1 MQTVYEN
8 PFGNPG
14 IRGRDGVNG
23 ASGPRGPSGNRGVSG
38 PLGPSGVLGPSGIVG
53 ASGPSGLAG
62 PTFIPSAVNPPGSAQ
77 TIAVVGGPSGI
88 AYSDDLGVN
97 WTNVDVPSFTL
108 INSIASTTYT
118 TSSPDEQVT
127 TYVIGGI
134 NELSNI
140 LVTQDLD
147 SDYQLWTTAK
157 LGAGGAPG
165 SLNNLFSFECS
176 KVVFSPYHDRFIAV
190 GINEVLTGPDSGRR
204 SIVSAYSTNGSDWF
218 APTTQ
223 IPRGPS
229 ALASDQPYGSG
240 RGIVS
245 DLKCNGPQTIVTA
258 NGIILSINSLVR
270 IGNIIVISSNSGAPP
285 ANPQN
290 FNSEI
295 RSGDVFML
303 NNLVSTNSAYSRFLN
318 TLMRTPLTATAD
330 YTRYYG
336 QLYISVNVTGFAG
349 ASDVPASTN
358 LITSGEAMFPDN
370 NWYCVSNDGGV
381 TWESSRQIIVDPSSI
396 PGGII
401 PAWSEDITYG
411 RDDIVFYDSSYTE
424 RGVAQS
430 IPCQYWAAPGIIAAG
445 NPPSTPGGS
454 RWYPAVWSA
463 VRGYVNGSSTSI
475 SVWYN
480 GYLYTLLI
488 PYSYGNNPES
498 SPTVWQKGAERDIR
512 HVSSNV
518 TVSSVSPYYDYNSWC
533 AFFTNENYYN
543 GRSGTAVITN
553 AGASSAVVRGLNLYA
568 TITGS
573 RESDL
578 GAGNVAT
585 VFQYTVNGRT
595 DIDLFSASSGVY
607 FSNSTTDALLKN
619 MYFKYYA
626 VAGEV
631 AVYGIPP
638 ASFTYMTPAGT
649 QVGFTTSTSGAF
661 DGKNWVIAGV
671 DTDSSNIVAAPTI
684 EDGISA
690 KIPGSL
696 FTENTRLASGPS
708 GSILW
713 QNIVW
718 TGNVFIAYGQE
729 VEGTDYYY
737 TVSEDGIAW
746 IVPRLS
752 PLDVISDICC
762 TPNTVTLTSGSSEYS
777 RVFLSSNT
785 VFRGSLT
792 SNDYIHVK
800 NISAQP
806 IEIFGTPGIN
816 SAELQLAPSKSSNYA
831 GRSAVVSY
839 RGGPSGYLYVE

>member
-38 PLGPSGVLGPSGIVG
+38 PLGPSGVRGPSGIVG
-53 ASGPSGLAG
+53 ASGPSGVAG

-157 LGAGGAPG
+157 LGAGGDPG

-190 GINEVLTGPDSGRR
+190 GINEVLTGPDTGRR

-245 DLKCNGPQTIVTA
+245 DLKCNGQQTIVTA
-258 NGIILSINSLVR
+258 NGIILTINRIRRTPDLVDGVL
-270 IGNIIVISSNSGAPP
+270 IEYTTDPT
-285 ANPQN
+285 
-290 FNSEI
+290 FNTEF
-295 RSGDVFML
+295 RNGDVLML
-303 NNLVSTNSAYSRFLN
+303 NNLTPSNSTYGAFINHLTNNPLSVVYTTGNSSIRVRYPSYSGSLPSF
-318 TLMRTPLTATAD
+318 
-330 YTRYYG
+330 YTN
-336 QLYISVNVTGFAG
+336 IITG
-349 ASDVPASTN
+349 
-358 LITSGEAMFPDN
+358 GEAMFPDN

-381 TWESSRQIIVDPSSI
+381 TWGSSRQIILDPSSI
-396 PGGII
+396 PPVII
-401 PAWSEDITYG
+401 PFWISGIPQQKG
-411 RDDIVFYDSSYTE
+411 DIVFSASSYSSVGITF
-424 RGVAQS
+424 
-430 IPCQYWAAPGIIAAG
+430 PCQYWAARLDIAA
-445 NPPSTPGGS
+445 NTNTTAPSSLTPN
-454 RWYPAVWSA
+454 WYPAVWSPI
-463 VRGYVNGSSTSI
+463 VGYRKSLGQDI
-475 SVWYN
+475 VWYN
-480 GYLYTLLI
+480 GQKWFLFVN
-488 PYSYGNNPES
+488 YSYGNNPES
-498 SPTVWQKGAERDIR
+498 SPSVWNLLPEPGDIR
-512 HVSSNV
+512 HVSSNI

-533 AFFTNENYYN
+533 AFFTNENDYN

-553 AGASSAVVRGLNLYA
+553 AGTSSAFVRGLNLYA

-573 RESDL
+573 RESNL
-578 GAGNVAT
+578 GGGNVAT
-585 VFQYTVNGRT
+585 FFQYTVNGRS
-595 DIDLFSASSGVY
+595 DINLFSASSGVY

-631 AVYGIPP
+631 AVYGTPP

-696 FTENTRLASGPS
+696 FTENTRLGISSGPSGPS

-752 PLDVISDICC
+752 PLGVISDICC

-800 NISAQP
+800 NISAQT